1 VRKNRDLR
9 GIEVT
14 DMKYM
19 YNDYV
24 EAVKTYLLKYDEFKA
39 YVKTLEDQIAD
50 YEQRLANEGP
60 VPKTQVYSK
69 APGGGN
75 RQGSV
80 QESYCMRRDYM
91 RSEIERMQKEV
102 NETQTVLDR
111 LNFAI
116 NRLSQNDKTL
126 IMEHWVYGTSWERT
140 AELVHA
146 STGYCRNRSKKIFVK
161 LAGMMFGPHATPLNL
176 RMIFYKGQ
184 QGELCSNPLLL
195 ANTVTKLNKI

>member
-1 VRKNRDLR
+1 MQKNRDLC

-14 DMKYM
+14 EMKYQ

-24 EAVKTYLLKYDEFKA
+24 EAVKMYLQKYEEFKA
-39 YVKTLEDQIAD
+39 YVKTLEDQIAE
-50 YEQRLANEGP
+50 YEERLAKEGP
-60 VPKTQVYSK
+60 VAKTQVYSK

-80 QESYCMRRDYM
+80 QESYCMRREFM
-91 RSEIERMQKEV
+91 RSEIERMQQEV

-111 LNFAI
+111 LDLAI
-116 NRLSQNDKTL
+116 NRLGDNDRKL
-126 IMEHWVYGTSWERT
+126 MREHWIEGTSWEKT
-140 AELVHA
+140 AELIHA

>member
-1 VRKNRDLR
+1 MRKNRDLR

>member
-1 VRKNRDLR
+1 
-9 GIEVT
+9 
-14 DMKYM
+14 MKYQ

-24 EAVKTYLLKYDEFKA
+24 EAAKMYLLKYDEFRA
-39 YVKTLEDQIAD
+39 YVRTLEDQIAE
-50 YEQRLANEGP
+50 YEQRIASEGP
-60 VPKTQVYSK
+60 AAKTQVYSK

-80 QESYCMRRDYM
+80 QESYCMRREFM

-102 NETQTVLDR
+102 NETQAVLDR
-111 LNFAI
+111 LDIAL
-116 NRLSQNDKTL
+116 NRLCENDRKL
-126 IMEHWVYGTSWERT
+126 MVEHWVEKTSWERT
-140 AELVHA
+140 AEIIHA
-146 STGYCRNRSKKIFVK
+146 STGYCRNRSKKIIVK
-161 LAGMMFGPHATPLNL
+161 LAGIMFGPHATPLNL